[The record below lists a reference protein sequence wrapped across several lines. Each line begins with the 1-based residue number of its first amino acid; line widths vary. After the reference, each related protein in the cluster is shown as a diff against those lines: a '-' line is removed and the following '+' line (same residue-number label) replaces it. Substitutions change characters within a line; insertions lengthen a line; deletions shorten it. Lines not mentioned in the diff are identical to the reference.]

1 MKSFEP
7 CLENFRLGGEFY
19 RLFEHIPKIM
29 FFAKDRKRWLF
40 MGNRRFLEHCGFTSV
55 EELVGKSDI
64 EMFMHEKTY
73 IAPRLG
79 EARVSLANNKKMRS
93 TFAWMPVLDLE
104 KWVSSQL

>member
-1 MKSFEP
+1 
-7 CLENFRLGGEFY
+7 
-19 RLFEHIPKIM
+19 
-29 FFAKDRKRWLF
+29 
-40 MGNRRFLEHCGFTSV
+40 
-55 EELVGKSDI
+55 
-64 EMFMHEKTY
+64 MFMHEKTY

>member
-55 EELVGKSDI
+55 EELVGNPISKCLC
-64 EMFMHEKTY
+64 MR
-73 IAPRLG
+73 RLI
-79 EARVSLANNKKMRS
+79 SL
-93 TFAWMPVLDLE
+93 LDLVRQE
-104 KWVSSQL
+104 SVLPIIRR